1 MRNDDAPLYVIA
13 TIMVVAILLAVLFFV
28 VLPDDVK
35 KQGRQETVEL
45 PKPTLDV
52 TEYEVPSTIKGYYGH
67 VYKMTD
73 RETGESWWVL
83 SSRYGAGEEQL
94 VLKRNT
100 TKQET
105 G

>member
-1 MRNDDAPLYVIA
+1 MA
-13 TIMVVAILLAVLFFV
+13 TIVIVAIFLAILFC
-28 VLPDDVK
+28 VLPDDNK
-35 KQGRQETVEL
+35 KQGKQETVEL

-52 TEYEVPSTIKGYYGH
+52 TEYELPPTINRYYGH
-67 VYKMTD
+67 VYKMID
-73 RETGESWWVL
+73 KDTGESWWVF

-94 VLKRNT
+94 VLECKM

>member
-1 MRNDDAPLYVIA
+1 MT
-13 TIMVVAILLAVLFFV
+13 TILIVAIGLAILFC
-28 VLPDDVK
+28 VLPDDNK

-52 TEYEVPSTIKGYYGH
+52 TEYGLPSTIKGYYSH

-73 RETGESWWVL
+73 KETGESWWVF
-83 SSRYGAGEEQL
+83 SPRYGEGKEQL
-94 VLKRNT
+94 VLKCSP